1 MKHAGYLW
9 AWHKRGCMYRYT
21 HTNTP
26 SFSALPLPSCTNEG
40 LISGRCGQLWYL
52 LEIYLLEHQIMNVLT
67 LNIIQLSCLHKC
79 IKNMYFF
86 MQRCVEY
93 YVLINNT
100 NSIIQLY
107 KKYILV
113 IHNKLHLLFNKNNYC
128 LSVGLFIDISS
139 HYASISNSSMRYLEI
154 AQQYQYN
161 WSLSPQLY
169 L

>member
-1 MKHAGYLW
+1 
-9 AWHKRGCMYRYT
+9 
-21 HTNTP
+21 
-26 SFSALPLPSCTNEG
+26 
-40 LISGRCGQLWYL
+40 
-52 LEIYLLEHQIMNVLT
+52 MNVLT